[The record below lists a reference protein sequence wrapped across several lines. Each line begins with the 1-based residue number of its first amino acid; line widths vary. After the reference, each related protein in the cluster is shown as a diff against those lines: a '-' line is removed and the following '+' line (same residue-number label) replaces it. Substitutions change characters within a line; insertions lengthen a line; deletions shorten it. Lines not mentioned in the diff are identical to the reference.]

1 MIVYNVYNNFCFG
14 LFLNLFKIRF
24 NIVSFKNKIYYCIG
38 YVWLDIYM
46 GIVFLLYDGY
56 KLNIII
62 LVDLFDIEILIIFI
76 GDKFIEK

>member
-1 MIVYNVYNNFCFG
+1 
-14 LFLNLFKIRF
+14 
-24 NIVSFKNKIYYCIG
+24 
-38 YVWLDIYM
+38 M

-76 GDKFIEK
+76 GDKFIEKQGVFNISLIDEFLNLLGWF

>member
-1 MIVYNVYNNFCFG
+1 MIVYNVYINFFFG
-14 LFLNLFKIRF
+14 LFLFWIRF
-24 NIVSFKNKIYYCIG
+24 NIVSFFKIDYWIG
-38 YVWLDIYM
+38 FVWLDIYM
-46 GIVFLLYDGY
+46 GIVFFLYDGY